1 MALTT
6 SDCAPSEDGHLQFP
20 ITADLESYGA
30 ARRRCTPPPNDR
42 LPRGSPPPPP
52 RRPHH
57 ARCLLTATHRLQSAG
72 LRAWSVASRG
82 RQRSSTRHGWPPVL
96 IGRTANGPRSVAAC
110 PPPAARRRHRPTE
123 DVCCGGVGQRAA
135 DQAEGRDGR
144 VLVQPAPDEASVV
157 LLHPPLHLA
166 GASMWMDRGWTGDG
180 QGGVRNMTVSPTARY
195 NQPNHGHMEGTI
207 DQSAFYSSCKIV
219 RRCHLRRPPATAGV
233 VCSHGCRQHAATREA
248 AIDQWI
254 DRRATAS

>member
-82 RQRSSTRHGWPPVL
+82 RQRSSTQHGWPPVL

-110 PPPAARRRHRPTE
+110 PPPAA
-123 DVCCGGVGQRAA
+123 AA
-135 DQAEGRDGR
+135 A
-144 VLVQPAPDEASVV
+144 A
-157 LLHPPLHLA
+157 
-166 GASMWMDRGWTGDG
+166 
-180 QGGVRNMTVSPTARY
+180 TARLRTCVVGGLGSGLRIKPKAGTAVFWY
-195 NQPNHGHMEGTI
+195 NQP
-207 DQSAFYSSCKIV
+207 
-219 RRCHLRRPPATAGV
+219 L
-233 VCSHGCRQHAATREA
+233 TRLLSFCCTPLC
-248 AIDQWI
+248 I
-254 DRRATAS
+254 